1 MLKHYYRL
9 VYWRRRLRRTTRGP
23 GRRRGGLLRAGLLR
37 TDRVRPFVVFAVLVL
52 ITLAVSY
59 VLGIWTTA
67 GTGVR

>member
-9 VYWRRRLRRTTRGP
+9 VYWYRRLRPGTRSP
-23 GRRRGGLLRAGLLR
+23 GRRRGSLLRADLLR

>member
-1 MLKHYYRL
+1 MRL
-9 VYWRRRLRRTTRGP
+9 IFRSPRFTRTHGTLARGVTRQEGTPRAQALLPARL
-23 GRRRGGLLRAGLLR
+23 L
-37 TDRVRPFVVFAVLVL
+37 VFAVLVL

>member
-9 VYWRRRLRRTTRGP
+9 VYWYRWLRPGTRRP
-23 GRRRGGLLRAGLLR
+23 GRRRGSLLRADLLR